1 MKKLWLVAFISVF
14 LLSIPAF
21 GQVSL
26 RNDSVALPAIPG
38 VSGAV
43 VGTACIDGFL
53 FAFAWG
59 NGNVVST
66 GGAGVGM
73 ALVQVYEERGWK
85 VVPRKCGQ

>member
-1 MKKLWLVAFISVF
+1 MKKLWLVAFISVL

-21 GQVSL
+21 GEVSL

-43 VGTACIDGFL
+43 IGTACIDGYL
-53 FAFAWG
+53 FAYGWG

-73 ALVQVYEERGWK
+73 SLVQIYEEKGGK
-85 VVPRKCGQ
+85 IVPKKCK